1 MSTESPTRPL
11 LRAILR
17 PAARFCAR
25 HALKVQDVIDCFKA
39 EFLAVAEDEL
49 KKQNAKVTRSRLS
62 VLTGI
67 QRREIDRLLQGAPA
81 KREQSNL
88 IFRIINQ
95 WRMDPRFATKNGE
108 PKVLSL
114 TPESG
119 DFPKLVAS
127 VSSDIGPATVLFEM
141 ERLSFIEHTPR
152 GVRLLVENF
161 IPRGAEKVEEGA
173 DILSADLGDLAE
185 TVSGNILDE
194 VKPPL
199 HHLRTEYDKIRP
211 DGLAHLQSW
220 FLREGHAFHLRAR
233 AELAKFDQDVNPDP
247 NFSGNT
253 ARVSFS
259 SFNRIVSPQKKTEER

>member
-1 MSTESPTRPL
+1 MNAESTIRPL
-11 LRAILR
+11 LRALLR

-39 EFLAVAEDEL
+39 EFLSVAEEEL
-49 KKQNAKVTRSRLS
+49 QKQNAKVTRSRLS
-62 VLTGI
+62 VITGL
-67 QRREIDRLLQGAPA
+67 QRRDIDRLLQGTPP

-95 WRMDPRFATKNGE
+95 WRMDRRFSTKPGV

-114 TPESG
+114 TSETG
-119 DFPKLVAS
+119 DFAKLVAS

-141 ERLSFIEHTPR
+141 IRMKFVEQTPR

-161 IPRGAEKVEEGA
+161 IPRGAQKIDEGA
-173 DILSADLGDLAE
+173 DILSADLSDLTDTVEANVFEE
-185 TVSGNILDE
+185 TN
-194 VKPPL
+194 PPR

-211 DGLAHLQSW
+211 EGVEYLQSW

-247 NFSGNT
+247 SFKGET

-259 SFNRIVSPQKKTEER
+259 SFNAIHSPKSETEEH